1 MIHVQRA
8 TDVKTWLAGLLLA
21 ILLLPA
27 SAYAQTQKTVTG
39 TVIDEMGETVI
50 GASVKAVNASAG
62 AITDFDG
69 NFTLKV
75 PAEVKQLTISYVG
88 YITQT
93 VDITSDVIRV
103 QLKPDNQLLE
113 EVVVVGYGVTR
124 KSDLTGSVST
134 VKADDFNG
142 GTINSPEQLING
154 KISGVQIMSSGGSP
168 SAGNTIRIRG
178 GASLNASNDP
188 LIVVDGVPLES
199 GGITGSGN
207 FMSMINPADIE
218 SMTVLKDASSTA
230 IYGSRAS
237 NGVLLITTK
246 KGSSDRVKVS
256 FVTNNSFSTKTKT
269 SDVLSADQFRSLINE
284 QGSDTQKSL
293 LGTADTDWTNE
304 IFHTAFA
311 TDNNVSV
318 SGKAGF
324 LPFRVSVGYLNQA
337 GILRSDK
344 LERYTG
350 SVVLNPSFFD
360 DHLTLTLNAK
370 GSVSETRFA
379 DTGAIYNAAS
389 FNPTVPVYSGNDRFG
404 GYFESV
410 SPGGVPD
417 ATLNPVGLLDYVNH
431 QGEVKRVIGNFDIDY
446 KFHFLP
452 DLKAHVSLGLDYAEG
467 YGLYYCPDGV
477 GMNYQVG
484 GSNNKYGPQ
493 TNTNKLFTA
502 YLNYSKNVENIKS
515 NFDVTVGY
523 DYQSWIAKTV
533 GYDQYNVFGEVQS
546 TVAPTDQRHLLISY
560 YGRLNYSFDNRYL
573 LTATMRSDGT
583 SRFSP
588 DDRWGYFPS
597 VGIGW
602 RLNEENFMKDVTWLD
617 NLSLKVSY
625 GQQGNDNLSTLYAWQ
640 SLYDLSWANEDQIG
654 AFISTLENRD
664 VSWEKNG
671 NFNVG
676 IEAMMFDN
684 RLSINAEYY
693 NKKTTDML
701 LNYPMATSTGFNGY
715 NANIGDMR
723 NSGFEF
729 EVKVTPIKTND
740 LTWNITWMGSTVK
753 NKVLKLTGES
763 PEIINGIYSIKEGMP
778 INTFYMSKAAGVDPA
793 TGAQLY
799 WVYDTDAQGNRVGEE
814 YISSDYQKATNSKYY
829 MGSRIPDLY
838 GSIGTDL
845 SWKGID
851 FSFLASYSIGGK
863 VFDSL
868 YQASMENLYY
878 NNGWNEHALRR
889 WQKPG
894 DITDVPRIE
903 ISGAYAT
910 SDRFLVNA
918 SYFAIKN
925 ITLGYTLPKTWMNK
939 AKLNSVRI
947 FASVDNLA
955 LFSHLQGMDPQYNFS
970 GSTDYV
976 YTPNKTWSL
985 GFELNF

>member
-88 YITQT
+88 YVTQT
-93 VDITSDVIRV
+93 VNITSDVIRV

-246 KGSSDRVKVS
+246 KGNSDRVKVS

-269 SDVLSADQFRSLINE
+269 SDVLSGDQFRSLINE

-502 YLNYSKNVENIKS
+502 YLNYSKNVESIKS

-617 NLSLKVSY
+617 NLKLRVSY
-625 GQQGNDNLSTLYAWQ
+625 GVTGQQEIGNNYGYMPVYNTSNPGAYYLMGEDHYVPMSRPQGYISNLKWETTT
-640 SLYDLSWANEDQIG
+640 SWNYGFDFAV
-654 AFISTLENRD
+654 L
-664 VSWEKNG
+664 
-671 NFNVG
+671 
-676 IEAMMFDN
+676 DN
-684 RLSINAEYY
+684 RLSGSFDYYTRQTKDLLAEVPVPAGANFNSRMTTNVGNVDSQGVEISLNATPIATEDFCWDISLNATWQKMKVKNLSLAPGTATVNTLVGPTFDSYAIQVLSEGYEPYMFYLYHQLYDDSGKPIEGMYADINGDGVIDNNDRYRCKSPTPDWILGFST
-693 NKKTTDML
+693 NLQWKKWTL
-701 LNYPMATSTGFNGY
+701 GFSLR
-715 NANIGDMR
+715 ANIGNYVYNGNAM
-723 NSGFEF
+723 NMGAWETVSYNTYQLNNLNASYLETGFQSRQRLSDYYLENASF
-729 EVKVTPIKTND
+729 LKMDNISLRYTFGRLSDWCSNLYVSAMVQNVFT
-740 LTWNITWMGSTVK
+740 LTK
-753 NKVLKLTGES
+753 
-763 PEIINGIYSIKEGMP
+763 YS
-778 INTFYMSKAAGVDPA
+778 GVDPEVPN
-793 TGAQLY
+793 GC
-799 WVYDTDAQGNRVGEE
+799 D
-814 YISSDYQKATNSKYY
+814 SSFYPRPRTFS
-829 MGSRIPDLY
+829 
-838 GSIGTDL
+838 L
-845 SWKGID
+845 SVGID
-851 FSFLASYSIGGK
+851 F
-863 VFDSL
+863 
-868 YQASMENLYY
+868 
-878 NNGWNEHALRR
+878 
-889 WQKPG
+889 
-894 DITDVPRIE
+894 
-903 ISGAYAT
+903 
-910 SDRFLVNA
+910 
-918 SYFAIKN
+918 
-925 ITLGYTLPKTWMNK
+925 
-939 AKLNSVRI
+939 
-947 FASVDNLA
+947 
-955 LFSHLQGMDPQYNFS
+955 
-970 GSTDYV
+970 
-976 YTPNKTWSL
+976 
-985 GFELNF
+985 